1 MGHPLVS
8 VIIPVHN
15 TEKYLPQC
23 LETVFAQTLTDFE
36 VICVDDGSTDS
47 SLKILQKY
55 QKKDSR
61 LKIYRA
67 DNVGVSVARNI
78 ALSKATGK
86 YIAFIDSDDF
96 AHSQLLSK
104 TTAQAEK
111 TDADIVIF
119 DYFLYQDPHGD
130 LGTYRDQKIYQ
141 NLSTKVF
148 SLHTAP
154 EMIQFMGVWDRI
166 FKRSFIEKNHLR
178 FLADHIY
185 EDAIFSVESMLK
197 ATRIS
202 LIADHLY
209 FYRRGVSGSITFD
222 EGKNEFKKN
231 EFIFAQEYIQNIL
244 RKENANSEIKYF
256 YLKYF
261 IEYALMHQRF
271 AKSKHD
277 FQQYFSKI
285 RAMIFPNFAR
295 TLPTDLVLKRKV
307 YLFLL
312 RKDWK
317 NACWLLTNLAN
328 FPRRL
333 RNTLYIFTHSGIR
346 ENRR

>member
-119 DYFLYQDPHGD
+119 L
-130 LGTYRDQKIYQ
+130 YRDEYYNKEDTEKPGECEVIVAKHRSGPTGSVDVAWIERY
-141 NLSTKVF
+141 T
-148 SLHTAP
+148 
-154 EMIQFMGVWDRI
+154 QFKDKASGNI
-166 FKRSFIEKNHLR
+166 P
-178 FLADHIY
+178 
-185 EDAIFSVESMLK
+185 DAGGMF
-197 ATRIS
+197 
-202 LIADHLY
+202 
-209 FYRRGVSGSITFD
+209 
-222 EGKNEFKKN
+222 
-231 EFIFAQEYIQNIL
+231 
-244 RKENANSEIKYF
+244 
-256 YLKYF
+256 
-261 IEYALMHQRF
+261 
-271 AKSKHD
+271 
-277 FQQYFSKI
+277 
-285 RAMIFPNFAR
+285 
-295 TLPTDLVLKRKV
+295 
-307 YLFLL
+307 
-312 RKDWK
+312 
-317 NACWLLTNLAN
+317 
-328 FPRRL
+328 
-333 RNTLYIFTHSGIR
+333 
-346 ENRR
+346 